1 MGRLRLFEVLIPLS
15 PETVLCTLSGEKD
28 VYLCTSIMEKRL
40 PKRQPWE
47 IKRLSRKSNTIG
59 WWLLLGQLI
68 CSTAHISARPGTEA
82 HCWKPGRMSILPLIL
97 ILWHC
102 FPLFVI
108 SNIHLRGKFAAG
120 GFQGASVIR
129 VSHSLSPCHPY
140 LIKNIMNLWQ
150 CVWLDSFKNYTPWQ
164 ILYLF
169 ILGRVLIDCLKEIWV
184 EWWFAAKPVH
194 IRTRLHLKLS

>member
-1 MGRLRLFEVLIPLS
+1 MFSSLSQEADKGSNLPKTCCRLFKSYYLWAPRQSCALF
-15 PETVLCTLSGEKD
+15 LGQKD
-28 VYLCTSIMEKRL
+28 VYLCTSIMEKRV
-40 PKRQPWE
+40 PKHQPWE
-47 IKRLSRKSNTIG
+47 IKQLSRKSNTIG

-68 CSTAHISARPGTEA
+68 FSTTHISARPGTRA

-102 FPLFVI
+102 FPLFMI
-108 SNIHLRGKFAAG
+108 SDIHLCGKFAAG

-150 CVWLDSFKNYTPWQ
+150 CVWLDSFKNYTLWQ
-164 ILYLF
+164 IFLF
-169 ILGRVLIDCLKEIWV
+169 ILGMVSVNWLKEIW
-184 EWWFAAKPVH
+184 EE
-194 IRTRLHLKLS
+194 